1 MGMSSKRLSTLI
13 AAALL
18 VLTAGCDLRIGG
30 DPADPEIGQA
40 CQEEGFD
47 PGTTEYAECTGE
59 LVESD

>member
-1 MGMSSKRLSTLI
+1 MSGKRFSTLF

-18 VLTAGCDLRIGG
+18 ALSAGCDMRIGG

-59 LVESD
+59 LTESE